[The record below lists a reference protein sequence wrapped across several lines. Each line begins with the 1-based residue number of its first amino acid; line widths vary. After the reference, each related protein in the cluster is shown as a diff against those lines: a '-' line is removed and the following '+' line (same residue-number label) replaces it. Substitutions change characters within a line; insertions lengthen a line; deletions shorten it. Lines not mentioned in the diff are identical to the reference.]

1 MTERIPAI
9 EFRTK
14 INNICS
20 KYIHKTSR
28 TMGIRRNECDGNEV
42 MKLRKRSKP
51 NAIVAK
57 IKYRIHILQKYVA
70 DDPES
75 YHP

>member
-1 MTERIPAI
+1 
-9 EFRTK
+9 
-14 INNICS
+14 
-20 KYIHKTSR
+20 
-28 TMGIRRNECDGNEV
+28 

-51 NAIVAK
+51 NTIVAK
-57 IKYRIHILQKYVA
+57 IKYRIHILQEYVA

>member
-1 MTERIPAI
+1 
-9 EFRTK
+9 
-14 INNICS
+14 
-20 KYIHKTSR
+20 
-28 TMGIRRNECDGNEV
+28 MGIRRNECDGNEV